1 MSPNSRCRR
10 FAVQN
15 VFVIMLLLWH
25 RCVPQEVLHNTITI
39 NGAFI
44 TLHGYILRGPKLE
57 RYNCRGMLQC
67 GHLCL
72 KNPQCF
78 SFNYQDSIIHSGL
91 CELSEESI
99 ASKEDHEKLTKMSA
113 GFIFVQTVRKDL
125 VRLIIILLLYIFCR
139 RHKSVRCAM

>member
-10 FAVQN
+10 FAVQII
-15 VFVIMLLLWH
+15 FVIMLLLWY
-25 RCVPQEVLHNTITI
+25 RCVPQEVPPNSITI

-44 TLHGYILRGPKLE
+44 TLHGYILRGAKLG
-57 RYNCRGMLQC
+57 RYNCRSMLQC

-78 SFNYQDSIIHSGL
+78 SFNYQDLITRNGL

-99 ASKEDHEKLTKMSA
+99 ASKEEYEMLTKMP

-125 VRLIIILLLYIFCR
+125 VRLIVVILLLNISFQ
-139 RHKSVRCAM
+139 KKT